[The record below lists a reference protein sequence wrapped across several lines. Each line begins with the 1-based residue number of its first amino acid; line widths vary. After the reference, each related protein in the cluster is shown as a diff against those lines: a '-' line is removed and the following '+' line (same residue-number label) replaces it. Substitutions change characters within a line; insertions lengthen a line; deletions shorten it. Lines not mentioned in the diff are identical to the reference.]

1 MAASHIVYRLV
12 YHSMVNVPIG
22 MEALQVPAH
31 PFSVSASE
39 VGFPKRV
46 TALGETLGVMYN
58 KLAMSDFDRI
68 PLYLQ
73 IAESIRQEIIY
84 GTLGA
89 GDPLSPVRAMAAR
102 WQCTVGTVQR
112 AYAELAHEGLVTS
125 RPGQGTRILSTAVEQ
140 PDRTPLRR
148 ATLANQ
154 VERFLLDTMAAGY
167 KADEVE
173 QALHMALDR
182 WHALAPTTAN
192 APDHMLRFAG
202 SHDPAVSLVAAR
214 FGEIAGGA
222 ALHLAF
228 NGSLGGLI
236 ALAQGEAD
244 LAGCHLWDA
253 ATDTYNSPFVQRLLP
268 GRRVLLLTLA
278 HRRLGLVLA
287 PGNPAGITDLPDL
300 ARAGVRFVNRQPGA
314 GTRVWLDAQ
323 LHRLGIDPGRLSGYG
338 DEALTHSDVARAV
351 SGGQAD
357 AGLGIE
363 AAALAYG
370 LAFVPLATERYDLA
384 MLPGVWQ
391 SEPAQALVRWLTAE
405 PARQALAALG
415 GYETGETG
423 RARWVE

>member
-1 MAASHIVYRLV
+1 
-12 YHSMVNVPIG
+12 
-22 MEALQVPAH
+22 
-31 PFSVSASE
+31 
-39 VGFPKRV
+39 
-46 TALGETLGVMYN
+46 MYN
-58 KLAMSDFDRI
+58 KPMSDFDRT

-73 IAESIRQEIIY
+73 IAELIRQEIIFGSL
-84 GTLGA
+84 GT
-89 GDPLSPVRAMAAR
+89 GDPVPPVRAMAAR

-112 AYAELAHEGLVTS
+112 AYAELAREGLVTS
-125 RPGQGTRILSTAVEQ
+125 RPGQGTRISSVAAER

-167 KADEVE
+167 QADEVE
-173 QALHMALDR
+173 QALRMALDR
-182 WHALAPTTAN
+182 WHSLAQATAI
-192 APDHMLRFAG
+192 APEHVLRFAG

-222 ALHLAF
+222 ELQLSF

-253 ATDTYNSPFVQRLLP
+253 ATDTYNTPFVQRLLP

-278 HRRLGLVLA
+278 HRRLGLLLA
-287 PGNPAGITDLPDL
+287 PGNPAGIAGLPDL
-300 ARAGVRFVNRQPGA
+300 VRSGVRFVNRQPGA

-323 LHRLGIDPGRLSGYG
+323 LHRLGIDPGQVSGYG
-338 DEALTHSDVARAV
+338 DEALTHSEVARAV

-384 MLPGVWQ
+384 MLPAVWQ
-391 SEPAQALVRWLTAE
+391 SESVQALARWLPADA
-405 PARQALAALG
+405 ARQAIAALG
-415 GYETGETG
+415 GYETVETG
-423 RARWVE
+423 RTRWVE